1 MGYKK
6 NMKYK
11 ILFFFLFLSF
21 CTIFFL
27 VGDIYPI
34 DSNFDN
40 VSFSEKSKINTCLEH
55 DYLSRLINKI
65 LRTFHQGNQKL
76 FEPFE
81 TLLLNICNQKY

>member
-1 MGYKK
+1 MTGV
-6 NMKYK
+6 NL
-11 ILFFFLFLSF
+11 I
-21 CTIFFL
+21 
-27 VGDIYPI
+27 DIYPI